1 MPPRRKRDVIDVE
14 AVLRWLRVATRVA
27 ILVLVGWIAHQGRTL
42 TATNARVT
50 LTLDSLRVQ
59 YEGLERFR
67 AESVAALR
75 SGRRGAYLM
84 MLEAAD
90 SLLQRGVN

>member
-1 MPPRRKRDVIDVE
+1 MKLSDLDRPQFSYRPGVR
-14 AVLRWLRVATRVA
+14 ALAALTGLA
-27 ILVLVGWIAHQGRTL
+27 ICLAAWTVHESHTL
-42 TATNARVT
+42 IMTNARVT

-59 YEGLERFR
+59 YEVLEKFR

-75 SGRRGAYLM
+75 SGRRGAYLI

-90 SLLQRGVN
+90 SLLQRGVK

>member
-1 MPPRRKRDVIDVE
+1 MKLSDLDRPQFSYRPGVR
-14 AVLRWLRVATRVA
+14 ALAALTGLA
-27 ILVLVGWIAHQGRTL
+27 ICLAAWTVHESHTL
-42 TATNARVT
+42 IATNARVT

-90 SLLQRGVN
+90 SLLQRGVK

>member
-1 MPPRRKRDVIDVE
+1 M
-14 AVLRWLRVATRVA
+14 AALTGLA
-27 ILVLVGWIAHQGRTL
+27 ICLAAWTVHESHTL
-42 TATNARVT
+42 IMTNARVT

-59 YEGLERFR
+59 YEGLEEFR

-90 SLLQRGVN
+90 SLLQRGKK